1 MPQGRLLGRF
11 RQRGAVHRGGMRMSA
26 LPVAQMPRASQADM
40 ARMAMLAMEL
50 AGKAD
55 ARLVL
60 KRRYAQNRAETR
72 RNAQRMQA
80 PTDTQTR
87 QNRAKTRLFRGF
99 LGVFRGPGEAKIG
112 PRGGS
117 SLGIN
122 ALGRAE
128 RVAL

>member
-11 RQRGAVHRGGMRMSA
+11 RQRGPVLDGGMRMSA

-60 KRRYAQNRAETR
+60 KRRYARNRAETR
-72 RNAQRMQA
+72 RDAQR
-80 PTDTQTR
+80 R
-87 QNRAKTRLFRGF
+87 
-99 LGVFRGPGEAKIG
+99 
-112 PRGGS
+112 
-117 SLGIN
+117 
-122 ALGRAE
+122 
-128 RVAL
+128 